1 MLLTISRQRRGSNR
15 PCSPDAFPRRTDI
28 LTGAVPAAYG
38 VLLAGVSSGIEAEA
52 AVARMNT
59 PTQVT
64 LLERL
69 REASDP
75 LAWDEFYRRY
85 WRLIFST
92 ARRRGCSDH
101 TAEEIVQEAMLAV
114 FRGRD
119 AFRYDPSRGRFRDWL
134 GTVVRNAVAARRRSP
149 ADRARPLADDAPLA
163 AITDDAAT
171 PDVEWQRQFDL
182 ATLASL
188 LDVVQH
194 EVTPATFQAFELA
207 VLHEMPG
214 ADVARVTGL
223 SRNAVYLARRRIL
236 RRLVELG
243 AHAQPAAA
251 LAAKLREA
259 LRDAPRPAV
268 ERAVTIH
275 VEQTILPARTDDQG
289 TAS

>member
-1 MLLTISRQRRGSNR
+1 
-15 PCSPDAFPRRTDI
+15 
-28 LTGAVPAAYG
+28 
-38 VLLAGVSSGIEAEA
+38 
-52 AVARMNT
+52 MNT

-69 REASDP
+69 REGSDP
-75 LAWDEFYRRY
+75 LAWDEFYQRY

-101 TAEEIVQEAMLAV
+101 TSEEIVQEAMLAV

-149 ADRARPLADDAPLA
+149 ADRPQPLADDAPLA
-163 AITDDAAT
+163 AVVDPGPEPDAAW
-171 PDVEWQRQFDL
+171 ERGFDL

-188 LDVVQH
+188 LDVVRH
-194 EVTPATFQAFELA
+194 EVAPATFQAFELA
-207 VLHEMPG
+207 VLQELPG

-236 RRLVELG
+236 TRLKELG
-243 AHAQPAAA
+243 AQAEPAAS
-251 LAAKLREA
+251 LAARLREA
-259 LRDAPRPAV
+259 MHDAPRHAV
-268 ERAVTIH
+268 ERAVTLH
-275 VEQTILPARTDDQG
+275 VEQTLLTARPDDDR
-289 TAS
+289 ADS

>member
-1 MLLTISRQRRGSNR
+1 
-15 PCSPDAFPRRTDI
+15 
-28 LTGAVPAAYG
+28 
-38 VLLAGVSSGIEAEA
+38 
-52 AVARMNT
+52 MNT

-75 LAWDEFYRRY
+75 LAWDEFYQRY
-85 WRLIFST
+85 WRLIFTT

-149 ADRARPLADDAPLA
+149 ADRAKPLADDAPLA
-163 AITDDAAT
+163 AITDRAPT
-171 PDVEWQRQFDL
+171 PDLEWQRRFDL

-194 EVTPATFQAFELA
+194 EVAPATFQAFELA
-207 VLHEMPG
+207 VLQEMPG

-236 RRLVELG
+236 ARLAELG
-243 AHAQPAAA
+243 ATAEPAAT
-251 LAAKLREA
+251 LAASLREA
-259 LRDAPRPAV
+259 LRDAPRHAA

-275 VEQTILPARTDDQG
+275 MEQTLLAARPGGDGAD
-289 TAS
+289 A

>member
-1 MLLTISRQRRGSNR
+1 
-15 PCSPDAFPRRTDI
+15 
-28 LTGAVPAAYG
+28 
-38 VLLAGVSSGIEAEA
+38 
-52 AVARMNT
+52 MNT

-64 LLERL
+64 LLDRL

-75 LAWDEFYRRY
+75 LAWDEFYQRY

-149 ADRARPLADDAPLA
+149 ADRARPLADDGPLA
-163 AITDDAAT
+163 ALADTAAEPDA
-171 PDVEWQRQFDL
+171 EWQRRFDL

-194 EVTPATFQAFELA
+194 EVAPATFQAFELA
-207 VLHEMPG
+207 VLQEMPG

-236 RRLVELG
+236 ARLKELG
-243 AHAQPAAA
+243 AAAEPAAS
-251 LAAKLREA
+251 LAARLREA
-259 LRDAPRPAV
+259 LRDGPRPSV

-275 VEQTILPARTDDQG
+275 VEQTLLAARPDDRG
-289 TAS
+289 AVP